1 MRILVV
7 DDEAAIRL
15 AIQRAGATVFSGDTT
30 LATMKRQ
37 PAELAEWQD
46 AKFLVRTE
54 AEAHAIREVFADA
67 PPPTVS
73 IKSMIGHTMGAAS
86 ALAAI
91 GCSLAIDRGFIP
103 PTVNHKNTD
112 PEVGLDCVPNQA
124 RPADLRI
131 VQNNAFAF
139 GGNNAILILARP
151 DGTQ

>member
-1 MRILVV
+1 MTCDANHPVAPDRASIAACMR
-7 DDEAAIRL
+7 
-15 AIQRAGATVFSGDTT
+15 RAHQNAGVSPEDIDLISAHGTGTKANDVT
-30 LATMKRQ
+30 
-37 PAELAEWQD
+37 
-46 AKFLVRTE
+46 
-54 AEAHAIREVFADA
+54 EAHAIREVFADA

-91 GCSLAIDRGFIP
+91 GCSLAMDRGFIP
-103 PTVNHKNTD
+103 PTINHKNTD

-124 RPADLRI
+124 RGADLRI

-151 DGTQ
+151 DGAR